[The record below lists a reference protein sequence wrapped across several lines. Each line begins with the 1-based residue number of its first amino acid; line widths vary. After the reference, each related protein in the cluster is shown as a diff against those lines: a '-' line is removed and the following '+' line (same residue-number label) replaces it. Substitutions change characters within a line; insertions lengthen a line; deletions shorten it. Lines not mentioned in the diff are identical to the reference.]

1 MISQQCW
8 EKETKKCV
16 QSFHFSISRKVEDLE
31 LRESAAKVVKATTT
45 SFPLTP
51 PFNGFMEDSGSSIR
65 SYSSTLISTPIA
77 RSETMQIQED
87 EIQRLET
94 ENIKQRQ
101 EVQTFQIAHTVVEN
115 LEKKIFVRFES
126 KASSTVNAWTVV
138 A

>member
-1 MISQQCW
+1 M
-8 EKETKKCV
+8 

-101 EVQTFQIAHTVVEN
+101 EVQTFQLAHTVVEN

-126 KASSTVNAWTVV
+126 KASSTVNT
-138 A
+138 